1 MKSELGK
8 AGVVVLILAL
18 GGAAL
23 LSDPLDASASI
34 DARDVLGSV
43 TELPQISQSPYEPYT
58 RHASY
63 GDQPGH
69 TLLLMSGEQLE
80 NWRPSVGPDYDEAS
94 SFFMMNR

>member
-34 DARDVLGSV
+34 DSRSVLGGV
-43 TELPQISQSPYEPYT
+43 TQLPSITPSPYEPYT
-58 RHASY
+58 LNSTV

-69 TLLLMSGEQLE
+69 ALLQMSVAQLE
-80 NWRPSVGPDYDEAS
+80 AWRPSVGPDYDASS